1 MKTIELKITDEQART
16 WGTVLAD
23 YIKRQTGK
31 TVSENAPIE
40 NIVRATLLTV
50 VMGELAQQALEAE
63 SIINE
68 DA

>member
-1 MKTIELKITDEQART
+1 MTTIELKITDDQAHT
-16 WGTVLAD
+16 WGIALSD

-50 VMGELAQQALEAE
+50 VMGEFAQQALEAE